1 VTPSLETA
9 QPDDRFHDLY
19 RSEFAFVWS
28 AARHLGVPVGA
39 VDDVVQEVFLI
50 AYRRMDALRFE
61 VSARAWLFGVTR
73 RVAFRFRRGAARRA
87 RRHAA
92 LAEFPRPAGAA
103 PQQRYDDAQQLARV
117 LGKLSPGVRAVWELT
132 EVLGMS
138 APEIASELGLPLNTV
153 YSRLR
158 LARHQ
163 LAEIVADPQALGT
176 WRDAT
181 RADQAPPRG
190 AEQRTWAVLLPM
202 FGESGGGV
210 LATATLWVKAKAAMA
225 TTLVAGAVVVV
236 GVAGG
241 PTSSARPRERVQ
253 ASAPVAAAEVAL
265 AVAVLEEP
273 AAPPVVPEP
282 ALQVMPQKTWPEKQ
296 DRSAQLA
303 EEIALIDAANAQLA
317 AGDPG
322 AALSSLAAHAR
333 RFPAGML
340 GDVRDAA
347 QVDALCRRGDVKAA
361 EAAAGRLLQAHAG
374 SAVAQKFADFSCDGD
389 GS

>member
-1 VTPSLETA
+1 MTPSLETA
-9 QPDDRFHDLY
+9 RPEDRFHDLY
-19 RSEFAFVWS
+19 RNEFAFVWS

-50 AYRRMDALRFE
+50 AYRRMETLRFE

-92 LAEFPRPAGAA
+92 LADFPRPVGSA

-117 LGKLSPGVRAVWELT
+117 LAKLSPGVRAVWELT

-138 APEIASELGLPLNTV
+138 APEIASELGVPLNTV

-202 FGESGGGV
+202 LGESGGGA

-236 GVAGG
+236 GVVSG

-253 ASAPVAAAEVAL
+253 ASAPVATQIVERVVAA
-265 AVAVLEEP
+265 EEP
-273 AAPPVVPEP
+273 AAPAVAEAPV
-282 ALQVMPQKTWPEKQ
+282 AQVIVKKTWPDKQ

-303 EEIALIDAANAQLA
+303 EEIALIDAASAQLA
-317 AGDPG
+317 GGDPA
-322 AALSSLAAHAR
+322 AALATLAAHAR

-340 GDVRDAA
+340 SDVRDAA
-347 QVDALCRRGDVKAA
+347 QVEALCRRGDVEEA
-361 EAAAGRLLQAHAG
+361 EAAAGKLLQAHAG
-374 SAVAQKFADFSCDGD
+374 SAVAQKFANFSCEGD